1 MLRLL
6 AYGLIASLMVACGDQ
21 ENATEGGNGTEAE
34 ASQGA
39 LWTVFQD
46 QGALFVK
53 AGRSSGLVKDSAVTI
68 LGSPVAGT
76 NNRRIIGYGNVAEIW
91 DDMVRI
97 KPTRLDDTA
106 TGQGMAA
113 RRPEKSDLA
122 VVTELPKI

>member
-21 ENATEGGNGTEAE
+21 ENATEGENGTEAE